1 MTGIHPDMP
10 GKKKGGKKSGKKSG
24 KKGGKKGGKK
34 SAKSRSQSAKSE
46 KGDKSAPDIMSP
58 AAMENLY
65 YIAHDAPDALDKR
78 GFGWP
83 DAGKKKGKKGKGK
96 KKKK

>member
-1 MTGIHPDMP
+1 
-10 GKKKGGKKSGKKSG
+10 
-24 KKGGKKGGKK
+24 
-34 SAKSRSQSAKSE
+34 
-46 KGDKSAPDIMSP
+46 MSP
-58 AAMENLY
+58 AAIVNLY